1 MGGITLG
8 YLYLAVLGEASGYT
22 HIYIALKQSPSQKT
36 MWIHPN
42 EVAQEP
48 TLWIFLIDFTHL

>member
-22 HIYIALKQSPSQKT
+22 HIYIALNTITIAEDDVDTS
-36 MWIHPN
+36 
-42 EVAQEP
+42 
-48 TLWIFLIDFTHL
+48 